1 MKVKLNPLRF
11 LGKYSSRGA
20 VFFILTAALVFA
32 GGCSFFQ
39 PWKKLS
45 GDALLPYVQKEG
57 KVLYTYG
64 MADEW
69 ASYKFLFDRL
79 KKKHGITRVD
89 IDMSSKYVVQR
100 LAQEKDDM
108 PVDTGVVGIT
118 YAAAAK
124 ESGALQCYKSPEAAH
139 LPKWAV
145 DPDPHGCPR
154 WYATYYG
161 TLSFMVNKDV
171 LNDVPQSWEDLLK
184 PAYKKMIAYMDPRKS
199 GTGFVTV
206 VSAAYAMGGSI
217 ENVQPGIDF
226 FKKLQE
232 SGNVQTVATSQN
244 FSDFVSGQTPIIIS
258 YDYNLLF
265 QREQLHVNAD
275 VVIPSDGS
283 VRFPYV
289 NLITKNPPHPALQRF
304 FIDFILSKEGQEQ
317 MMMGFVL
324 PVRDDVKIPEEVKS
338 KFPPKE
344 AYAPVKDVD
353 WSHAKEAQEK
363 IEKAW
368 DEIVPK

>member
-1 MKVKLNPLRF
+1 MEVKLNPRRF
-11 LGKYSSRGA
+11 LAAYSHRGA
-20 VFFILTAALVFA
+20 ALFVPAFILVLAA
-32 GGCSFFQ
+32 GCALLH

-45 GDALLPYVQKEG
+45 GEALLPYVQEEG

-69 ASYKFLFDRL
+69 ASYEFLFGLLR
-79 KKKHGITRVD
+79 KKYGVTRVD

-100 LAQEKDDM
+100 LAQEKGD
-108 PVDTGVVGIT
+108 PAVDTGVVGIT

-124 ESGALQCYKSPEAAH
+124 ESGALQCYRSPEAAH

-145 DPDPHGCPR
+145 DTDSPDCPQ

-161 TLSFMVNKDV
+161 TLSFMVNTDV
-171 LNDVPQSWEDLLK
+171 VKNIPQSWNDLLN
-184 PAYKKMIAYMDPRKS
+184 PEYKKMIAYMDPRKS

-206 VSAAYAMGGSI
+206 VSAAYANGGSI
-217 ENVQPGIDF
+217 DNVQPGIEY
-226 FKKLQE
+226 FKKLHA
-232 SGNVQTVATSQN
+232 SDNVQTVATSQN

-275 VVIPSDGS
+275 MVIPSDGT

-304 FIDFILSKEGQEQ
+304 FIDFILSKEGQEE
-317 MMMGFVL
+317 MMKGFVL

-344 AYAPVKDVD
+344 AYDSVKDVD